1 MINICGILYK
11 IIMMYSTMEHGYDI
25 EMASGE
31 AVETKFI
38 CPVCLSV
45 MREAMQ
51 TSCGHRF
58 CKVCITRVTG

>member
-1 MINICGILYK
+1 
-11 IIMMYSTMEHGYDI
+11 MYSTMEHGYDI